1 MTLIELLVLL
11 LVAGIVGAV
20 GQSISGYSHGGCL
33 TAIAV
38 GFVGA
43 LLGTWMARGL
53 GLPEIFAINIGG
65 VVFPI
70 IWALIGATLFVAV
83 VSMIARPR
91 PRY

>member
-1 MTLIELLVLL
+1 
-11 LVAGIVGAV
+11 
-20 GQSISGYSHGGCL
+20 
-33 TAIAV
+33 
-38 GFVGA
+38 
-43 LLGTWMARGL
+43 MARGL

-83 VSMIARPR
+83 VSLIARPR